1 MTNQVQLHNLIN
13 ADITTPAFVFDE
25 IVLVENAQLINDAGK
40 RAGCRVLYA
49 LKPLTIHAIL
59 SRLSEYVDGFAVSSE
74 FEMKLAQ
81 KVLNEEQSIHLT
93 TPGIKADT
101 IEKFAE
107 HCSYIHFNSFEQWR
121 RFRDIV
127 VDPVECGI
135 RVNPEISFIGDKRY
149 DPCRR
154 YSKLGVPLRELIQFF
169 KKDKNV
175 MDRIDGILV
184 HTNCDSSDFSQ
195 LLKTVKELDKKIPF
209 VLERIHWINL
219 GGGYLF
225 KNPSNIKDFYD
236 AVDFLGSTFNL
247 QVFIEPGASF
257 VREAG
262 VLVSSVIDM
271 FERDG
276 ETIAILDTT
285 VNHMT
290 EVFEYQF
297 EPNVYGHT
305 DRGPYRY
312 VLVGCSCLSGDVFG
326 QYSFDRPLK
335 TGSKVVFT
343 DMGAYTIVKANTFN
357 GINLPDIYFRTA
369 EGEMQLIKKFT
380 FAEYSQKNGV
390 EKNVYF

>member
-1 MTNQVQLHNLIN
+1 MNNQIKLHNLIH
-13 ADITTPAFVFDE
+13 ADITTPALIFDE
-25 IVLVENAQLINDAGK
+25 NVLVENAQIIRDAGK

-49 LKPLTIHAIL
+49 LKPLTIHKIL
-59 SRLSEYVDGFAVSSE
+59 SILSEYLDGFAISSE
-74 FEMKLAQ
+74 FEMRLAQ
-81 KVLNEEQSIHLT
+81 EVLAEDQAIHLT

-101 IEKFAE
+101 IETFAE
-107 HCSYIHFNSFEQWR
+107 HSSHIHFNSFEQWK
-121 RFRDIV
+121 RFRDVV
-127 VDPVECGI
+127 VDRVECGI
-135 RVNPEISFIGDKRY
+135 RVNPQISFIGDKRY

-154 YSKLGVPLRELIQFF
+154 YSKLGVPVRELVQLF
-169 KKDKNV
+169 KKDKNTI
-175 MDRIDGILV
+175 DRIDGILV
-184 HTNCDSSDFSQ
+184 HTNCDSTDFSQ

-225 KNPSNIKDFYD
+225 NNPNHIDDFYD
-236 AVDFLGSTFNL
+236 AVDFLRSSYDL
-247 QVFIEPGASF
+247 EVFIEPGASF

-276 ETIAILDTT
+276 ETIAVLDTT

-297 EPNVYGHT
+297 EPDVYGHT
-305 DRGPYRY
+305 DRGAHSY
-312 VLVGCSCLSGDVFG
+312 VLAGCSCLSGDVFG
-326 QYSFDRPLK
+326 RYSFDRPLK
-335 TGSKVVFT
+335 TGSKVLFT

-380 FAEYSQKNGV
+380 FEEYSQKNGV
-390 EKNVYF
+390 EKNVCF

>member
-1 MTNQVQLHNLIN
+1 M
-13 ADITTPAFVFDE
+13 
-25 IVLVENAQLINDAGK
+25 
-40 RAGCRVLYA
+40 
-49 LKPLTIHAIL
+49 KPLTIQAIL

-81 KVLNEEQSIHLT
+81 EVLTENQTIHLT
-93 TPGIKADT
+93 MPGVRADT
-101 IEKFAE
+101 IETFAE
-107 HCSYIHFNSFEQWR
+107 NCSYIHFNSLEQWP
-121 RFRDIV
+121 RFKDVV
-127 VDPVECGI
+127 VDRPRKDRGRVECGI
-135 RVNPEISFIGDKRY
+135 RVNPQISFIGDKRY

-154 YSKLGVPLRELIQFF
+154 YSKLGVPVREMVQLF
-169 KKDKNV
+169 KKDKNA
-175 MDRIDGILV
+175 MDGIDGILV
-184 HTNCDSSDFSQ
+184 HSNCDSSDFSQ
-195 LLKTVKELDKKIPF
+195 LLKTVKELVKKIPF

-225 KNPSNIKDFYD
+225 KNPNHIDDFYET
-236 AVDFLGSTFNL
+236 VDLLRSTYDL
-247 QVFIEPGASF
+247 EVFIEPGASF

-276 ETIAILDTT
+276 ETIALLDTT

-297 EPNVYGHT
+297 EPDVYGHK
-305 DRGPYRY
+305 DRGAHSY
-312 VLVGCSCLSGDVFG
+312 VLAGCSCLSGDVFG
-326 QYSFDRPLK
+326 RYSFDRPLK

-357 GINLPDIYFRTA
+357 GINLPDIYIRTK

-380 FAEYSQKNGV
+380 FEEYSQKNGV
-390 EKNVYF
+390 EKNVYY